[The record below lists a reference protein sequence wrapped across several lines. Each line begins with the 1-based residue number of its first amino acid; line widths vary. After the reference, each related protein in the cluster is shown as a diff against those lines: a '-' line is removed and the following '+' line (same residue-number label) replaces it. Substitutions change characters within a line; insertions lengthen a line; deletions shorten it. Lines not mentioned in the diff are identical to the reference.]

1 MREEF
6 VLLLRYLAITIY
18 VTFLIVPTSAQTK
31 LTGRVYDSL
40 DGKAIAGVSVR
51 ADISAQGTSTD
62 TSGFFQILLS
72 SSDRQLSFSLIGY
85 KPMTMPI
92 SAQDSSLQIYLE
104 QDKNTIEVVD
114 INKRVKYKRKNPAA
128 ELIDLVIEH
137 KNNNKLS
144 KKDNLSYQQYEKIKF
159 GLVDPNQL
167 LKTKLGKMSFFFQNV
182 DTSSVPGNELLTM
195 YMEEVLSDNY
205 TKQNPS
211 RSKKVIKANEKTEF
225 NPKYIN
231 NANIQSYLNYLL
243 QPVDVYDESI
253 FFINKQFLSPIADNA
268 KLYYKYYLQDT
279 IKTDRELFARLR
291 FEPFNKT
298 DLLFKGELII
308 SLDGRYAVKEARM
321 QVDEKM
327 NLNWVNGL
335 TMNLSY
341 SPNAEGIMLQDT
353 SRVLVIFGRG
363 KRDAVFGERM
373 SLNSRYNFKDDIP
386 SDILAGAPTEM
397 KIDPLLSLSSARPVA
412 LNRVE
417 QKTYTNVDSLNN
429 VKTFNTLLSI
439 GYVLAQSYYS
449 LGKVELGPLEY
460 IYHQNN
466 WEGNRFRL
474 GGRTT
479 GDFSEKT
486 YLEGYL
492 AYGTRDQ
499 EFKYYGRIA
508 QSLNGKSVFTFPAH
522 YLESMVQ
529 HDVFDPGRNLGFLKG
544 DSFFQGFRSTRPLK
558 WLDTDAYRLGHVLE
572 FGNHLS
578 IATHFTHQRRTPLGD
593 LTFPLSGNP
602 NEMLTAINTNDI
614 QFVLRW
620 APKEK
625 FYYRNINRTTIIE
638 KHPVFS
644 VQYNRGLDGFWSGN
658 FTYDALRASV
668 SKRWFLNQLGYGDMT
683 ITGGKIWGALPYPLL
698 EMPNVA
704 QASNDRHAISYEL
717 INSMEFVADQFV
729 KLSYDHQFQ
738 GFILNKI
745 PLIKWFRLREIWGAK
760 MFYGQLSDVNNP
772 YRSNEVVNFD
782 KNEKGEILTYPI
794 GKFPYWEGYVGLDN
808 VLKVLRVQYFYRYN
822 YLQHLNVK
830 GERFKISLNIDF

>member
-6 VLLLRYLAITIY
+6 VLLLRHLALTIY
-18 VTFLIVPTSAQTK
+18 ATLLITPGLAQTK

-51 ADISAQGTSTD
+51 ANVSSIGTSTD
-62 TSGFFQILLS
+62 TSGFFQIVLS
-72 SSDRQLSFSLIGY
+72 SSDRQLTFSRIGY
-85 KPMTMPI
+85 RSETTEI
-92 SAQDSSLQIYLE
+92 SQQDTVLEVYLDS
-104 QDKNTIEVVD
+104 DKHTIDVVD
-114 INKRVKYKRKNPAA
+114 VSRRVKYKRRNPAT
-128 ELIDLVIEH
+128 ELIDLVIRH
-137 KNNNKLS
+137 KSKNKLS
-144 KKDNLSYQQYEKIKF
+144 KKDNLYYQQYEKIKF
-159 GLVDPNQL
+159 GLVDPNEL
-167 LKTKLGKMSFFFQNV
+167 LKTKMGKMNFFFQNV
-182 DTSSVPGNELLTM
+182 DTSAMPGNELLTM
-195 YMEEVLSDNY
+195 YMEEVVSDNY

-211 RSKKVIKANEKTEF
+211 RSKKIVRANEKTEF

-231 NANIQSYLNYLL
+231 NANIQSYLNFLL
-243 QPVDVYDESI
+243 QPVDIYDESI

-268 KLYYKYYLQDT
+268 KIYYKYYLQDT
-279 IKTDRELFARLR
+279 IKTGKELFARLR
-291 FEPFNKT
+291 FEPFNTK

-308 SLDGRYAVKEARM
+308 SLDDRYAVKEARM
-321 QVDEKM
+321 QIDEKT

-341 SPNAEGIMLQDT
+341 SPDEEGIMLQDT

-386 SDILAGAPTEM
+386 SHIVAGAPTEI
-397 KIDPLLSLSSARPVA
+397 KIDPSLSLSGVRPVA
-412 LNRVE
+412 LNSVE
-417 QKTYTNVDSLNN
+417 HRTYTNVDSLNN

-449 LGKVELGPLEY
+449 LGKFELGPLEY
-460 IYHQNN
+460 TYHQNN

-479 GDFSEKT
+479 GEFSEKT

-492 AYGTRDQ
+492 AYGTKDQ
-499 EFKYYGRIA
+499 DVKYYGRIA

-522 YLESMVQ
+522 YLEGMVQ

-558 WLDTDAYRLGHVLE
+558 WLDTDAYRLGHILE

-602 NEMLTAINTNDI
+602 NEELEAINTNDL

-625 FYYRNINRTTIIE
+625 FYYRNINRRTIIE
-638 KHPVFS
+638 KHPVFN
-644 VQYNRGLDGFWSGN
+644 VQYNRGLDGFWDSN
-658 FTYDALRASV
+658 FTYDALRV
-668 SKRWFLNQLGYGDMT
+668 SISRRWFMNQLGFGDMT
-683 ITGGKIWGALPYPLL
+683 VTGGKIWGALPYPLL
-698 EMPNVA
+698 EMPNV
-704 QASNDRHAISYEL
+704 QASNDRHTMSFEL

-729 KLSYDHQFQ
+729 KFSYDHEFQ

-745 PLIKWFRLREIWGAK
+745 PLLKWFRLREIWGAK
-760 MFYGQLSDVNNP
+760 MFYGQLSDINNP
-772 YRSNEVVNFD
+772 YKSDRVVHFD
-782 KNEKGEILTYPI
+782 KNDKGEILTYPI
-794 GKFPYWEGYVGLDN
+794 GKYPYWEGYVGLDN

-822 YLQHLNVK
+822 YLEHPNVK
-830 GERFKISLNIDF
+830 GERFKVSLNIDF

>member
-1 MREEF
+1 MREELA
-6 VLLLRYLAITIY
+6 LLLRYFAITIY
-18 VTFLIVPTSAQTK
+18 VTLLIVPASAQTK
-31 LTGRVYDSL
+31 LRGRVYDSL

-51 ADISAQGTSTD
+51 ANVSSIGTSTD
-62 TSGFFQILLS
+62 TSGFFQIVLS
-72 SSDRQLSFSLIGY
+72 SSDRHLTFSRIGY
-85 KPMTMPI
+85 KEDMVQVNR
-92 SAQDSSLQIYLE
+92 QDTVLEIYLE
-104 QDKNTIEVVD
+104 PDDHVIEVVD
-114 INKRVKYKRKNPAA
+114 INRRVRYRRKNPAT
-128 ELIDLVIEH
+128 ELIDLVIQH
-137 KNNNKLS
+137 KSKNKLS
-144 KKDNLSYQQYEKIKF
+144 KKDNLYYQQYEKIKF
-159 GLVDPNQL
+159 GLVDPNTL
-167 LKTKLGKMSFFFQNV
+167 LKTRLGKMSFFFQNV
-182 DTSSVPGNELLTM
+182 DTSTMPGNELLTM

-211 RSKKVIKANEKTEF
+211 KSKKIVRANEKTEF

-243 QPVDVYDESI
+243 QSIDIYDESI

-268 KLYYKYYLQDT
+268 KTYYKYYLQDT
-279 IKTDRELFARLR
+279 IKNGKELFARLR
-291 FEPFNKT
+291 FEPFNT
-298 DLLFKGELII
+298 SDLLFKGELII
-308 SLDGRYAVKEARM
+308 SLDGRYAVKEVRM
-321 QVDEKM
+321 KIDEKM
-327 NLNWVNGL
+327 NINWVNGL

-341 SPNAEGIMLQDT
+341 SPDEQGIMLQDT

-373 SLNSRYNFKDDIP
+373 SINSRYNFRDDIP
-386 SDILAGAPTEM
+386 SHIVAGAPTEM
-397 KIDPLLSLSSARPVA
+397 KIDPSLSLSTVRPVT
-412 LNRVE
+412 LNNIER
-417 QKTYTNVDSLNN
+417 KTYTNVDSLNN

-449 LGKVELGPLEY
+449 LGKFELGPLEY
-460 IYHQNN
+460 VYHQNN

-492 AYGTRDQ
+492 AYGTKD
-499 EFKYYGRIA
+499 ENFKYYGRIA

-522 YLESMVQ
+522 YLEGMVQ

-558 WLDTDAYRLGHVLE
+558 WLDTDAYRLGHIVE

-578 IATHFTHQRRTPLGD
+578 VSTHFTHQRRTPLGD
-593 LTFPLSGNP
+593 LSFPLSGSP
-602 NEMLTAINTNDI
+602 NDELMAINTNDL

-625 FYYRNINRTTIIE
+625 FYYRNISRRTIIE
-638 KHPVFS
+638 KYPVFS
-644 VQYNRGLDGFWSGN
+644 VQYNRGLDGFLLGN

-668 SKRWFLNQLGYGDMT
+668 SKRWFMNQLGYGDMT
-683 ITGGKIWGALPYPLL
+683 ITGGKIWGVLPYPLL
-698 EMPNVA
+698 EMPNV
-704 QASNDRHAISYEL
+704 QASNDRHAMSFEL

-729 KLSYDHQFQ
+729 KFSYDHEFQ
-738 GFILNKI
+738 GFFLNKI
-745 PLIKWFRLREIWGAK
+745 PLLKWFRLREIWGVK
-760 MFYGQLSDVNNP
+760 MFYGHLSDVNNP
-772 YRSNEVVNFD
+772 YKSNQVVHFD
-782 KNEKGEILTYPI
+782 KNDKGETLTYPM

-822 YLQHLNVK
+822 YLQHPNVK
-830 GERFKISLNIDF
+830 GERFKVSLNIDF